1 MGHFLTGRQAS
12 HVADI
17 EPEPWMRA
25 KSTKFYE
32 NLGQFDVF
40 GAVADTARQLTPGL
54 GARPCTSETSGDAGP
69 SQPISV
75 DFREFFDVEPDAPSI
90 KVPRLP
96 PSRTYVTEMSATQ
109 TNVTVRHTSHEMSTM
124 PGYRSH
130 LRSSTTSRPRSH
142 LSTVYMLGHSSPHS
156 SVQEWLHQVTAG
168 APPPTPTVVTS
179 QAVSEL
185 PLGAT
190 ASALA
195 PPRSRS
201 SRHSHGTRCSRRS
214 SRPSVTPDVLD
225 FTSTVKD
232 NLLQVAQSF
241 RIDANNRE
249 EAQNNEAL
257 AWEQC
262 HHQQAERRENALKQ
276 EAMEREQRQSQE
288 ATKRE
293 ENLLRDVA
301 LCEERLQKDAQAQRS
316 NAFAREEVLLRARS
330 EAKQKNLTREKA
342 YLDTELK

>member
-1 MGHFLTGRQAS
+1 M
-12 HVADI
+12 
-17 EPEPWMRA
+17 
-25 KSTKFYE
+25 
-32 NLGQFDVF
+32 
-40 GAVADTARQLTPGL
+40 
-54 GARPCTSETSGDAGP
+54 
-69 SQPISV
+69 
-75 DFREFFDVEPDAPSI
+75 
-90 KVPRLP
+90 
-96 PSRTYVTEMSATQ
+96 
-109 TNVTVRHTSHEMSTM
+109 
-124 PGYRSH
+124 
-130 LRSSTTSRPRSH
+130 
-142 LSTVYMLGHSSPHS
+142 
-156 SVQEWLHQVTAG
+156 
-168 APPPTPTVVTS
+168 
-179 QAVSEL
+179 
-185 PLGAT
+185 
-190 ASALA
+190 
-195 PPRSRS
+195 
-201 SRHSHGTRCSRRS
+201 
-214 SRPSVTPDVLD
+214 LD
-225 FTSTVKD
+225 FTSRVTD